1 MDTPV
6 PSPDA
11 RVKSPRARQFLRS
24 PVLFASIQLSNL
36 NGFILNAS
44 EGGLCVQTVREIPDE
59 REVPLRFQSMRPHR
73 WVEARARIAWKNE
86 SNTVAGLQFLNATPE
101 LLAEVAQ
108 WLSFGASLQELRGDW
123 WPKDTVPEVTPPPE
137 TSALIDTETSP
148 AGSREQIETPAKAS
162 ASRAAFEK
170 KGEPSPLSSPVMRM
184 PPSITSPGR
193 SYGAGSRGLGTVA
206 GIGVL
211 IFLAYFGW
219 HEGFGKR
226 PDVADSG
233 KVASGAPAPA
243 EVAPSATGI
252 GSATTSLSAAS
263 AKPVKAS
270 ESAAAGVPKDTA
282 ASLPPVNAGFV
293 LQVAAM
299 SEVENANNLAQA
311 LQEKQLPA
319 FVSKKDADRFY
330 RVLVG
335 PYSDPSDLRQAQAAL
350 GAQGYESIEKTWSR

>member
-11 RVKSPRARQFLRS
+11 RVKSPRARQFLRT
-24 PVLFASIQLSNL
+24 PVLFASIQLSDL

-44 EGGLCVQTVREIPDE
+44 EGGLCVQTVRQIPDE
-59 REVPLRFQSMRPHR
+59 QEVPLRFQSMRPHR

-86 SNTVAGLQFLNATPE
+86 SKTVAGLQFLSATPD
-101 LLAEVAQ
+101 LLAEVGQ

-123 WPKDTVPEVTPPPE
+123 WPKEIVPEVALPPE
-137 TSALIDTETSP
+137 TSALMETETGPAVSP
-148 AGSREQIETPAKAS
+148 EAIKVPAEAGGHQS
-162 ASRAAFEK
+162 AVEK
-170 KGEPSPLSSPVMRM
+170 KDKPLSLSSPLKLM
-184 PPSITSPGR
+184 PSSTALPTPYAASL
-193 SYGAGSRGLGTVA
+193 RGLGAIA

-211 IFLAYFGW
+211 IVLGYFAW

-226 PDVADSG
+226 ADVADSG
-233 KVASGAPAPA
+233 KVASGPPAPA

-252 GSATTSLSAAS
+252 GVATTPLPAAS

-270 ESAAAGVPKDTA
+270 ESAASDVPKIVA
-282 ASLPPVNAGFV
+282 VPLPAGDSGFV

-319 FVSKKDADRFY
+319 FVSKKDTDRFY

-335 PYSDPSDLRQAQAAL
+335 PYSDQSDLRQAQATL
-350 GAQGYESIEKTWSR
+350 ETQGYASIEKNWSR